1 VNPRTIRRPVALAGA
16 LVVVLVVALFASG
29 CSSTLRNAATIEFTK
44 PDNTVGINRNDF
56 QDELR
61 EVSKAQKVLNA
72 SAQQAGTTPTTEPN
86 DSTVDSTLAAN
97 WLQTKIYAAAF
108 QQMFDS
114 RKLKV
119 TADDRTRAQQGVFQS
134 YGGEQLFKE
143 FPKSL
148 QNELLHQQEL
158 VESVAAAVQREIT
171 PTKTPTEADARAYY
185 NEHKAQLTACA
196 SGKQVSHILVADQ
209 ATANAILQQLN
220 QGASFADLAKQHSTD
235 TGSATQGG
243 LLGCLQPN
251 AYVAEFQQAADA
263 APLGKVVGPV
273 HTQFGYHLIL
283 VQPFDGSF
291 EAVRAQI
298 MQQLESDATQQASGD
313 VNTKLTTELN
323 AILKRADVTLDPR
336 YGTWRFV
343 KADQR
348 FEVQPP
354 RAPKV
359 RNQRERVVTTT
370 TSTLPGFAG

>member
-1 VNPRTIRRPVALAGA
+1 
-16 LVVVLVVALFASG
+16 
-29 CSSTLRNAATIEFTK
+29 
-44 PDNTVGINRNDF
+44 
-56 QDELR
+56 
-61 EVSKAQKVLNA
+61 VSKAQKVLNE
-72 SAQQAGTTPTTEPN
+72 SAQQAGTTPTTEAN
-86 DSTVDSTLAAN
+86 NSTVSSTLAAN

-114 RKLKV
+114 RRLKV
-119 TADDRTRAQQGVFQS
+119 TADDRSRAQQGVYQA
-134 YGGEQLFKE
+134 YGGEQLFKS

-148 QNELLHQQEL
+148 QNELLRQQEL
-158 VESVAAAVQREIT
+158 VEAVAAAVQNEIT

-185 NEHKAQLTACA
+185 NTHKAQLTCA

-243 LLGCLQPN
+243 LLGCLQSN

-283 VQPFDGSF
+283 VQPFDSSF
-291 EAVRAQI
+291 EALRAQI
-298 MQQLESDATQQASGD
+298 LQQLESDATQQASGD
-313 VNTKLTTELN
+313 VNTKLTSELN

-343 KADQR
+343 KADKR

-354 RAPKV
+354 TAPKV
-359 RNQRERVVTTT
+359 RTQRERVVTTT

>member
-1 VNPRTIRRPVALAGA
+1 VNPGTIRRPVALAGA
-16 LVVVLVVALFASG
+16 LVVVLVIAIFASG
-29 CSSTLRNAATIEFTK
+29 CSSTLRNAATIDFTK

-61 EVSKAQKVLNA
+61 EVSKAQKVLNE
-72 SAQQAGTTPTTEPN
+72 SAQQAGTTPTTEAN
-86 DSTVDSTLAAN
+86 DSTVSSTLAAN

-119 TADDRTRAQQGVFQS
+119 TADDRTRAQQGVYQS
-134 YGGEQLFKE
+134 YGGEQLFKS

-148 QNELLHQQEL
+148 QNELLRQQEL
-158 VESVAAAVQREIT
+158 VEAVAAAVQNEIA

-185 NEHKAQLTACA
+185 NSHKAQLACA

-251 AYVAEFQQAADA
+251 AYVAEFQQAADS
-263 APLGKVVGPV
+263 APLDKVVGPV

-283 VQPFDGSF
+283 VQPFDNSF
-291 EAVRAQI
+291 EALRAQI
-298 MQQLESDATQQASGD
+298 LQQLESDATQRASTD
-313 VNTKLTTELN
+313 VNTKLTSELN

-336 YGTWRFV
+336 YGTWRYV

-354 RAPKV
+354 KAPKV
-359 RNQRERVVTTT
+359 RSQRERVVTTT